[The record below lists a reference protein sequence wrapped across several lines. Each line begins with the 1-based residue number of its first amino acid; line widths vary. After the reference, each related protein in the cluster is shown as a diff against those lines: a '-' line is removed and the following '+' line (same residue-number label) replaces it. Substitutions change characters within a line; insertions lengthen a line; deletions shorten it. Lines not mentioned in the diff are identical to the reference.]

1 MHTCNKCEV
10 ELEVG
15 KNWAKSHKA
24 AYQYTCRECLNEK
37 QRMADHNMWQ
47 KWKMKPRDYDAIL
60 KSQGGGCAIC
70 GTKKCVGGRRLA
82 FDHDHAVTEHIEIR
96 GLLCTRCNN
105 ALGNF
110 KDNVNNLMNAIHYL
124 NRDLHKIKREA

>member
-1 MHTCNKCEV
+1 MKPCIKCDA
-10 ELEVG
+10 ELEIG
-15 KNWAKSHKA
+15 KNWAKSRKDN
-24 AYQYTCRECLNEK
+24 YNYICNPCFNEFY
-37 QRMADHNMWQ
+37 RATDTH
-47 KWKMKPRDYDAIL
+47 MKNRYGMNQRDYDAVL

-70 GTKKCVGGRRLA
+70 GTKKCSTGKNFA
-82 FDHDHAVTEHIEIR
+82 WDHDHAVTEHIELR
-96 GLLCTRCNN
+96 GLLCTKCNN